1 MKNFEIAFKHTV
13 GLEGGFGL
21 DPNDSGNW
29 TGGKI
34 GVGELKGTKYGIS
47 AATYPNENIAALT
60 IEKAKEIYYRDFWIC
75 MDLDKIISEQISGE
89 MFDTGVNMGCQTSI
103 KIAQKAL
110 QFIGESIEVD
120 GLIGPNTISAINRW
134 ICTDEEALFKALNG
148 FQFMKYV
155 DIVNASSTHR
165 FARGWMKRIGDY
177 RR

>member
-1 MKNFEIAFKHTV
+1 MTNNFEIAFKNTI
-13 GLEGGFGL
+13 GLEGGYVDDQH
-21 DPNDSGNW
+21 DP
-29 TGGKI
+29 GG
-34 GVGELKGTKYGIS
+34 ETKYGIS
-47 AATYPNENIAALT
+47 KRSYPNEDIKNLT
-60 IEKAKEIYYRDFWIC
+60 IERAKEIYYRDFW
-75 MDLDKIISEQISGE
+75 MYMGLDKIISEQISGE
-89 MFDTGVNMGCQTSI
+89 MFDTCVNMGCHTSVR
-103 KIAQKAL
+103 IAQKAL
-110 QFIGESIEVD
+110 QFLGEDIEVD